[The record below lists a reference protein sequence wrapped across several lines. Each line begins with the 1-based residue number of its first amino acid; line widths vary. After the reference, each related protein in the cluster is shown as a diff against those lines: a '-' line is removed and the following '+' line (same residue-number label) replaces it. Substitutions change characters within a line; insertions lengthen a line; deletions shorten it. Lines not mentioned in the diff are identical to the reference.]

1 MAEVKP
7 EGLEGGKEQSSND
20 ELFSGPLEYPE
31 GDGSQSSEQPK
42 VEVKSD
48 PGASSS
54 ESEDSEL
61 GNLYEDLEK
70 DIPEALKSHA
80 TNVKKKVQKFLTQ
93 ARQKDSEKLKL
104 LEANQ
109 VTEDLKRDY
118 STLYGWYEKI
128 QKNPKEG
135 LKELAAGLGIS
146 VKALLESDLL
156 PQVEELTVDK
166 LVTREDY
173 ARYAEQ
179 IAEKKTKA
187 LQEKLDAQEKYLNEL
202 RGSSVQKEHVQR
214 GSEAL
219 KDAMDNLPG
228 FAVEVDGKKVLS
240 KEGWE
245 ALDAVVKR
253 GEFHGPNALRNAYR
267 AITADT
273 YAGKAKELESKISD
287 LKKNITGA
295 TTPPG
300 RPSPKTITA
309 PKSPEEFWASLS
321 SEPLTD

>member
-7 EGLEGGKEQSSND
+7 EGLQGGGELSSTD
-20 ELFSGPLEYPE
+20 ELFSGPLELPE
-31 GDGSQSSEQPK
+31 GDGSKSTELPEK
-42 VEVKSD
+42 KEALPVESGD
-48 PGASSS
+48 
-54 ESEDSEL
+54 SEDF
-61 GNLYEDLEK
+61 NFADLEK
-70 DIPEALKSHA
+70 RAPEELRAEI
-80 TNVKKKVQKFLTQ
+80 KKVQSYVTKKNQTY
-93 ARQKDSEKLKL
+93 AEKLKA

-109 VTEDLKRDY
+109 VTEDLKKDY
-118 STLYGWYEKI
+118 STLYGWYDKI

-135 LKELAAGLGIS
+135 LKELASSLGIS
-146 VKALLESDLL
+146 VKALLESDIL

-173 ARYAEQ
+173 AKYAEQ
-179 IAEKKTKA
+179 IADKKTKA

-219 KDAMDNLPG
+219 KEAIDTLPG

-253 GEFHGPNALRNAYR
+253 GEFNGPNALKNAYR

-273 YAGKAKELESKISD
+273 YAGKAKELETKISD